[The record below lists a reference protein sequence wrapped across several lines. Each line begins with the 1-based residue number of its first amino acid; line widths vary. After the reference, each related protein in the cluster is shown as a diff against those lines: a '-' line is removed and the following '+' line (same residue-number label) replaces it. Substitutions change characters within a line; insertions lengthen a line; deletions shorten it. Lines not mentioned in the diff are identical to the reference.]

1 MKVWEIKIKY
11 LIFYNGGISA
21 QGFSRTNYVP
31 TFRESLPARAMISP
45 NPTKGMIQI
54 IDFNAN
60 NVEIYNSSG
69 VLVLTQNVN
78 NNQVDLSSL
87 KAGQYILNFTD
98 ENKNQTS
105 VHVMKK

>member
-1 MKVWEIKIKY
+1 MV
-11 LIFYNGGISA
+11 SA
-21 QGFSRTNYVP
+21 FDYDAWFRTICGENDFSEWSGPYYVP
-31 TFRESLPARAMISP
+31 TFSESLPARAMISP